1 MIETIIE
8 TITKTADLATYGPV
22 GLVFIISLIMAYEL
36 IRVRKTLTSTVNSII
51 FVLSILLTELRTR
64 NIIPY
69 EVFRDALDKLLKPHE
84 VVTVLHAE
92 KVARKAKFKYLQDIE
107 KAKAILSKKELSE
120 EDIAELNRIAHLIF
134 YEWKRK
140 PARSDLL
147 TAYILLR
154 LFVSSRHSGES
165 AQRRQTSEDAKS

>member
-8 TITKTADLATYGPV
+8 IITKTDLATYGPV
-22 GLVFIISLIMAYEL
+22 GLVLIISLIVAYEL
-36 IRVRKTLTSTVNSII
+36 IRVRKTLTPIVNSII
-51 FVLSILLTELRTR
+51 FVLSILLTELRAR

-84 VVTVLHAE
+84 VVTLMRAGE
-92 KVARKAKFKYLQDIE
+92 VARKAKSKHLQDIE

-154 LFVSSRHSGES
+154 LFVSSRHSEES
-165 AQRRQTSEDAKS
+165 AQRRQTSEDSKS